1 MFFCI
6 SAKLFTLNHVKFRRF
21 TEQLNS
27 GLTEGLFGH
36 ARNLTQKFLN
46 GDGLKFAS
54 LGM

>member
-6 SAKLFTLNHVKFRRF
+6 SAKIFTLNHVKFRRF

-36 ARNLTQKFLN
+36 ARNLTQKIPIWSIHIPY
-46 GDGLKFAS
+46 DP
-54 LGM
+54 